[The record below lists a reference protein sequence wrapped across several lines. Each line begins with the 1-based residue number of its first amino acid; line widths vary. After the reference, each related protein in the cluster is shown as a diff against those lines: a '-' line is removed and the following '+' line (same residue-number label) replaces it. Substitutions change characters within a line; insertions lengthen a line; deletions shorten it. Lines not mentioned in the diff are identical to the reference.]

1 MFYVCVLWCII
12 ETNHETNTKS
22 LSTMQSEAHNKEDT
36 TTTTPFCPSEYA
48 EEIFALLQEDG
59 LKGEKSHNATVTRTT
74 SMDKLSNDTNKPIG
88 VHVDVKLARE
98 KDRMLSHRVQLA
110 EEVRSIVQEELQTKF
125 DGNTNEQDNSLMLC
139 VRVVLVSDGSSS
151 GRRFT
156 SGVGTAKLT
165 LAYCLQ
171 TGGTGGEVAMANQL
185 YAIEDC
191 THADLESYWEYSSA
205 LVRSM
210 ARKLAEDI
218 AVEVTTGI
226 NEYKSHKQE
235 NEELMAKI
243 KVKLANE
250 ENLDSDEY
258 ALAAEKH
265 LL

>member
-1 MFYVCVLWCII
+1 
-12 ETNHETNTKS
+12 
-22 LSTMQSEAHNKEDT
+22 MQSEVHNKRD
-36 TTTTPFCPSEYA
+36 TPFCPSEYA

-59 LKGEKSHNATVTRTT
+59 LKGESHNVTVTRTT
-74 SMDKLSNDTNKPIG
+74 NMDKLLSNTTNEPIG

-110 EEVRSIVQEELQTKF
+110 EEVRTIVQEELQTKL
-125 DGNTNEQDNSLMLC
+125 DGNENDSLILC

-151 GRRFT
+151 GGRRFT

-171 TGGTGGEVAMANQL
+171 SGGSGGEVAMANQL
-185 YAIEDC
+185 YATKDC
-191 THADLESYWEYSSA
+191 THADIESYWEYSSA

-218 AVEVTTGI
+218 AVEVMTGI

-235 NEELMAKI
+235 NEERMAII

-265 LL
+265 IL